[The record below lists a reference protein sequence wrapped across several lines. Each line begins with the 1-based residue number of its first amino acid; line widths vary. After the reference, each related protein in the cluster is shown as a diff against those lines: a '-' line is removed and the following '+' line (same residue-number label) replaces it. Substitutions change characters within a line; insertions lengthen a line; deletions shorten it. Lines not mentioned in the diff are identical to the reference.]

1 LLTHFT
7 GIHLSGTNHP
17 RCAMQTI
24 QDGYRSF
31 SLLISINW
39 DRLLYVFAIAASLF
53 LGAYLGTLMIEA
65 MTHPVAY

>member
-1 LLTHFT
+1 
-7 GIHLSGTNHP
+7 
-17 RCAMQTI
+17 MQAI
-24 QDGYRSF
+24 QDGYKTF

-65 MTHPVAY
+65 MTHPVGY